1 MGGTPSAHLTIL
13 GIAWGMTARCKSRSA
28 GGLYLEST
36 RAEQLGVLPGEDRA
50 VREVMSHRIVV
61 ISVSSLLQEA
71 IETMHREQV
80 TALIVQD
87 EAGLR
92 GLLTEQDLT
101 IEVTMKKDD
110 TFATTVED
118 VLRGR
123 EPLACCEQ
131 DTVADALLL
140 MRSKRVAALPVLN
153 EQEAVTGLVS
163 LVDVAASIT
172 PDAATAL
179 LNEVRTY
186 LSAHH

>member
-1 MGGTPSAHLTIL
+1 
-13 GIAWGMTARCKSRSA
+13 MTARCKSRSA

-87 EAGLR
+87 EAGLH

-110 TFATTVED
+110 TSATTVED

-123 EPLACCEQ
+123 KPLACREQ

-153 EQEAVTGLVS
+153 EQGDVTGLVS